1 MNKKY
6 ILAIFTA
13 AVLWFIMF
21 SPWTSSYI
29 DFWIAMPFSA
39 VILCIISALLN
50 KDLKTEFKLSI
61 RDVITGIIYAI
72 ILWVVFVCGDYISNF
87 LFPFEKAQVSSIY
100 GIRAGHNSSTLII
113 LLLFLIGPAE
123 EIFWRGTIQK
133 YFMRKKGSWS
143 GILITSII
151 YALVHLWSFNF
162 MLIMAA
168 FVCGFFWG
176 TLFLYKK
183 RLSVVIISHA
193 VWDVAVFIL
202 FPIL

>member
-21 SPWTSSYI
+21 SPWTSSFI
-29 DFWIAMPFSA
+29 DFWIVMPFAA
-39 VILCIISALLN
+39 VILCIVSVLLN
-50 KDLKTEFKLSI
+50 KNLKTELKFSI
-61 RDVITGIIYAI
+61 RDVITGIMYAV
-72 ILWVVFVCGDYISNF
+72 ILWIIFVCGDYISNF
-87 LFPFEKAQVSSIY
+87 LFSFEKAQVSSIY
-100 GIRAGHNSSTLII
+100 GMKAGHDSYILTI

-133 YFMRKKGSWS
+133 YFMKKNGPWS
-143 GILITSII
+143 GVLITSII

-168 FVCGFFWG
+168 FVCGIFWG

-202 FPIL
+202 LPIV